1 MHKASFTPERIKVV
15 FFDVNETLLDPTSS
29 FKQAFRSVWEDFSGR
44 LARDG
49 DTADWQDIWTTFQA
63 EQKALRPPGNR
74 RDFWSEQVKRNP
86 AALAAALKKHG
97 FRLGDTALEGF
108 FGKVAE
114 AQERSPILFPGTAK
128 ALSALSQTYRL
139 GIISNGIQ
147 TKQTARL
154 RAAGQI
160 PPLREENMFFSGAL
174 GCRKPDP
181 LIFRH
186 ALERMGVRPNQA
198 VMVGNSWTKD
208 VLGAVHVHMNA
219 VWFRSGRK
227 QKHFRRKVGNMRID
241 VVENMEEL
249 LALFEL

>member
-1 MHKASFTPERIKVV
+1 MTRASFTPERIKVV
-15 FFDVNETLLDPTSS
+15 FFDVNETLLDPAGS
-29 FKQAFRSVWEDFSGR
+29 FKQAFRSVWEDYSAR
-44 LARDG
+44 LSRENG
-49 DTADWQDIWTTFQA
+49 PEDWQELWNSFQA
-63 EQKALRPPGNR
+63 EQKALRPSGAK
-74 RDFWSEQVKRNP
+74 RDFWSEQLKRNP
-86 AALAAALKKHG
+86 AALSNALQKHGAALG
-97 FRLGDTALEGF
+97 ETALQSF
-108 FGKVAE
+108 FAKVAE
-114 AQERSPILFPGTAK
+114 AQERSPVLFAGAGK
-128 ALSALSQTYRL
+128 ALAALSHRYRL

-147 TKQTARL
+147 SKQTARL

-186 ALERMGVRPNQA
+186 ALDRMGVRPNQA

-227 QKHFRRKVGNMRID
+227 QKHFRRKVGHAKID